1 MEISQ
6 IRSALPFMFPGAE
19 KDETAAASKTIG
31 DTVDVHAPELLAD
44 EDVEGVLNET
54 ISMIGNDSAA
64 ALSVHSGLSESR
76 VFALL
81 GL

>member
-6 IRSALPFMFPGAE
+6 IRSALPFMFPGQE
-19 KDETAAASKTIG
+19 KEEVAAPKATG
-31 DTVDVHAPELLAD
+31 DIIDVHAPQLLAD
-44 EDVEGVLNET
+44 EDVDSILNDT

-64 ALSVHSGLSESR
+64 ALSVHSGLTQSR

>member
-6 IRSALPFMFPGAE
+6 IRSALPFMFPTAE
-19 KDETAAASKTIG
+19 KEAGSNGVRNLG
-31 DTVDVHAPELLAD
+31 DRVDVHAPELLAD
-44 EDVEGVLNET
+44 EDVEGVLNDT

-64 ALSVHSGLSESR
+64 ALSVHSGLTESR

-81 GL
+81 GM